1 MFKSEQF
8 KNFHIWISV
17 LNTRKLSV
25 GCEIQYHLESQP
37 DDSKS
42 LEAFKYA
49 TEGGGVCGVCG
60 VCVVRVC
67 GGVFRWE
74 LLENASAWGKAHFRF
89 ASLVFL

>member
-37 DDSKS
+37 NDSKS
-42 LEAFKYA
+42 LEASKYA
-49 TEGGGVCGVCG
+49 TKGGGVCGVCG
-60 VCVVRVC
+60 LCVVCVWWCV
-67 GGVFRWE
+67 
-74 LLENASAWGKAHFRF
+74 
-89 ASLVFL
+89 